1 VLLSSLHKE
10 SHFSEL
16 FVCCVGECL
25 YLFVAL
31 VLQFEHNLPAGL
43 LIIHD
48 LTLVS
53 FQDLGQEKVNA
64 ESRVLVQGLPH
75 KVGVETLLSQI
86 VHDLLQRKVGY
97 AISFGLQLVKEHD
110 LLLHFMH
117 LFHGRIH
124 DVLVVLLHLQNFT
137 VQLVTQI

>member
-1 VLLSSLHKE
+1 
-10 SHFSEL
+10 
-16 FVCCVGECL
+16 VGECL

-53 FQDLGQEKVNA
+53 FQDLGQEKVDA

-86 VHDLLQRKVGY
+86 VHDLL
-97 AISFGLQLVKEHD
+97 
-110 LLLHFMH
+110 
-117 LFHGRIH
+117 
-124 DVLVVLLHLQNFT
+124 
-137 VQLVTQI
+137 